1 MNALFENVKAVV
13 TPRET
18 AERYGLPVSQGG
30 MSRCPFHPDRTPS
43 MKLYEDHFYC
53 FGCGVHGDVIDLAGR
68 LLGLDPG
75 GAVERLA
82 EDFNIDTG
90 QKSGNIQQ
98 QNKSEI
104 HRFRENEAYCFSV
117 LMDYLRLLERWKK
130 EYAPDSPAASID
142 DRFVEACQMLDRI
155 EYMADVL
162 TFGTTEQRLEL
173 AEKLSASGMIQ
184 RLAECV
190 HRQKEGENHVGEPA
204 SA

>member
-1 MNALFENVKAVV
+1 
-13 TPRET
+13 
-18 AERYGLPVSQGG
+18 
-30 MSRCPFHPDRTPS
+30 